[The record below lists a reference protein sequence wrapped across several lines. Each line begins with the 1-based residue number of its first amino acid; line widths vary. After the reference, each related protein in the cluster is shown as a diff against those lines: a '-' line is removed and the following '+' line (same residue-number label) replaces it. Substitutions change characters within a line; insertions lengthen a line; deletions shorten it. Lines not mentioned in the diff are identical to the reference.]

1 MKRPA
6 PAGPVSKKPLGIGST
21 VAALVPEDMQL
32 VGSSLRA
39 MAGICLY
46 PGDADKP
53 AVFEL
58 LGGPPAV
65 VTLNGQQVPL
75 ATVVRLPLQ
84 YMGTDKCAFGWCWP
98 EEFALTPA
106 AEPAKLV
113 H

>member
-1 MKRPA
+1 MKPAA
-6 PAGPVSKKPLGIGST
+6 PAGPASKKRLGIGST
-21 VAALVPEDMQL
+21 VTALVPEDRQL
-32 VGSSLRA
+32 VGSALRA

-46 PGDADKP
+46 PGDADNP

-58 LGGPPAV
+58 LGGHPAV
-65 VTLNGQQVPL
+65 VVLNGQQVPL
-75 ATVVRLPLQ
+75 AVLVRLPLQ
-84 YMGTDKCAFGWCWP
+84 YMGTDKRPFGWCWP